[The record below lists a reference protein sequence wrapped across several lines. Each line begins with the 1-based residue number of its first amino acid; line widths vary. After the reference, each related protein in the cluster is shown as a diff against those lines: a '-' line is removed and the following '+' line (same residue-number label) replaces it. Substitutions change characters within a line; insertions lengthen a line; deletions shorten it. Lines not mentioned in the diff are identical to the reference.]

1 MSNRLLAAVMVAFF
15 VLAIGLVQVL
25 GRMIE
30 HGAGSGGFADEP
42 PDPNGPVKQR
52 GTRCGD
58 DLRSAD
64 GPHGILE
71 RSRVWLRR
79 ATRLSAFSSSS

>member
-1 MSNRLLAAVMVAFF
+1 MSNLLLAAVMVASF

-30 HGAGSGGFADEP
+30 HRAGPGGFADEP

-52 GTRCGD
+52 GT
-58 DLRSAD
+58 LR
-64 GPHGILE
+64 
-71 RSRVWLRR
+71 
-79 ATRLSAFSSSS
+79 